1 MTILILANRS
11 VLEHIGLKE
20 RGPMKCVLCGI
31 IFHYYSP
38 LCFAFIN
45 SLQCNIKYIQT
56 NEWLSFQT
64 YQNNSLCRYDV
75 AYIFYISFI
84 GIHLCKKIFAATK
97 QRALISGCELGIDL
111 CWYLHYYSHF
121 NSKLIYHTNWL
132 ITLPSIF
139 DRMISRFS
147 RGFCICNSSDIVV
160 TLLYS

>member
-1 MTILILANRS
+1 MCS
-11 VLEHIGLKE
+11 VEY
-20 RGPMKCVLCGI
+20 

-45 SLQCNIKYIQT
+45 SLQCNIKCT
-56 NEWLSFQT
+56 NQRVTFLPNLPTKIIHCVDMILLT
-64 YQNNSLCRYDV
+64 YFTSHLLAWISVKKYLLQPNRGPLFLDV
-75 AYIFYISFI
+75 NV
-84 GIHLCKKIFAATK
+84 
-97 QRALISGCELGIDL
+97 GIDL

-121 NSKLIYHTNWL
+121 NSKLIYQTNWL

-147 RGFCICNSSDIVV
+147 RGFCICNSSDIVL